1 MISHGRITILQSI
14 PSQPKPAEPLPKSHL
29 ILTTNSTHFNHF
41 KTQPSHHAQPVAFTC
56 KHKNPKTKSI
66 PNQCPLP
73 GPSRPCRRCHRTLPS
88 PASSSRAHASAAP
101 LLMTCLHQPPQTAPP
116 SIPHLAA
123 TTAPCHRCRAS
134 SHLCPC
140 VAPSP
145 SRRCPEIPPQPAP
158 PPLCHQT
165 TGDPSSPSAVLLA
178 AAPSLPLAL

>member
-88 PASSSRAHASAAP
+88 PVSSSRAHASAAP
-101 LLMTCLHQPPQTAPP
+101 LLMSRLHQPPQTAPP
-116 SIPHLAA
+116 SIPHLVTAPPSSA
-123 TTAPCHRCRAS
+123 SHEHRAHPQTTAPSLLPAS
-134 SHLCPC
+134 IASAAGDIAIPC
-140 VAPSP
+140 
-145 SRRCPEIPPQPAP
+145 C
-158 PPLCHQT
+158 
-165 TGDPSSPSAVLLA
+165 DPS
-178 AAPSLPLAL
+178 